1 MFPKSFV
8 AWMDEHKEL
17 REMIANG
24 KDKLEWSRQVRKSH
38 RLYKPDSDLNKHF
51 KIQYTN
57 LHWFNK
63 IMTNLNSYIKILANL
78 GKHLSICPHLY
89 VGIAQ
94 IAITPT
100 PRTQTGTLGHFFSGA
115 ILPFLPFFTLFTIF
129 YHFFSE

>member
-1 MFPKSFV
+1 
-8 AWMDEHKEL
+8 MDEHKEL

-78 GKHLSICPHLY
+78 GK
-89 VGIAQ
+89 
-94 IAITPT
+94 PT
-100 PRTQTGTLGHFFSGA
+100 TTFSDVLLNIVVWLGCV
-115 ILPFLPFFTLFTIF
+115 
-129 YHFFSE
+129 